1 MQLIKAQEKDFE
13 RVCDL
18 YTRIIGETAGMEQ
31 YARWKKGLYPTEE
44 GIRAYMA
51 EGALYLLSDGDS
63 LAGAMAITMEQGEDY
78 HEIAW
83 ERKVPDNNVAV
94 VHIFGVS
101 PDYQRRG
108 TGRDMLRK
116 AILLARE
123 NHKKAVRLDALASNT
138 PARHLY
144 ESEGFRYRGKRRRY
158 ADNTGWTDFCF
169 YEYSL
174 E

>member
-1 MQLIKAQEKDFE
+1 MQEKDFE
-13 RVCDL
+13 RVCGL
-18 YTRIIGETAGMEQ
+18 YTRIIGETAGMER
-31 YARWKKGLYPTEE
+31 YARWKEGLYPTRE

-51 EGALYLLSDGDS
+51 EGALYLFSDGDS

-83 ERKVPDNNVAV
+83 ERKMPDSDGAV
-94 VHIFGVS
+94 FHIFGVS
-101 PDYQRRG
+101 SDYRRRG
-108 TGRDMLRK
+108 TGRNILRQ
-116 AILLARE
+116 ANRLARE
-123 NHKKAVRLDALASNT
+123 NHKKAVRLDALASNA

-144 ESEGFRYRGKRRRY
+144 ESEGFRYRGKRRQY

-169 YEYSL
+169 YEYSP

>member
-1 MQLIKAQEKDFE
+1 MFE
-13 RVCDL
+13 N
-18 YTRIIGETAGMEQ
+18 A
-31 YARWKKGLYPTEE
+31 EE
-44 GIRAYMA
+44 
-51 EGALYLLSDGDS
+51 EALYLFFDGDS
-63 LAGAMAITMEQGEDY
+63 LAGAMAITMEQGGDY

-108 TGRDMLRK
+108 IGRDMLRK

>member
-1 MQLIKAQEKDFE
+1 
-13 RVCDL
+13 
-18 YTRIIGETAGMEQ
+18 
-31 YARWKKGLYPTEE
+31 
-44 GIRAYMA
+44 
-51 EGALYLLSDGDS
+51 
-63 LAGAMAITMEQGEDY
+63 MAITMEQEEDY

-108 TGRDMLRK
+108 IGRDMLRK